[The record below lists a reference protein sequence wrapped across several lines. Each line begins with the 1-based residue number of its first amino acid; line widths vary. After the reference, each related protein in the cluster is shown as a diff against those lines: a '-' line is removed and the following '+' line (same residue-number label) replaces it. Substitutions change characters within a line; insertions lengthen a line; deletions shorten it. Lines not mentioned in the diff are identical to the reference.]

1 MIAHLAALDHD
12 LFFFINRNLD
22 NAFFNL
28 IMPWIREPKLWLPL
42 YVFFLILVVRL
53 KKKRSWLWIIG
64 LALTV
69 GSADYLASGIF
80 KPNFERPRPCW
91 HENLNQ
97 EVILRKSDG
106 NCGGKY
112 GFASSHA
119 SNHFA
124 IALFL
129 SLTLGWTSKSKYR
142 WLLFFW
148 AASIAFAQVYVGV
161 HFPGD
166 VIVGALL
173 GLLAAFLFYR
183 ITLFAEQK
191 IYP

>member
-22 NAFFNL
+22 NAFFNA

-42 YVFFLILVVRL
+42 YVILLVLLIRL
-53 KKKRSWLWIIG
+53 KKSRSWLWIIG
-64 LALTV
+64 LAFTV

-91 HENLNQ
+91 HENLKQ
-97 EVILRKSDG
+97 EVVLRKSDG

-129 SLTLGWTSKSKYR
+129 SLVFGWKWKSKYR
-142 WLLFFW
+142 WFLFVW

-166 VIVGALL
+166 VLVGALL
-173 GLLAAFLFYR
+173 GLLAAQLFYR